1 MISRQTLIEIAKA
14 KLTDSRILF
23 KENKYDSSLYLIGY
37 SVEMAL
43 KSKICKIL
51 NLKNGFPENKYEF
64 QSYIESNENELGNE
78 IKNLKQIKNHNLS
91 DLLYYSG
98 QEVIVKEQLLEEWTK
113 ILFWSPDLR
122 YKLNFKDKFFNEEIL
137 ISVEKLITL
146 ILK

>member
-1 MISRQTLIEIAKA
+1 
-14 KLTDSRILF
+14 
-23 KENKYDSSLYLIGY
+23 
-37 SVEMAL
+37 
-43 KSKICKIL
+43 
-51 NLKNGFPENKYEF
+51 
-64 QSYIESNENELGNE
+64 
-78 IKNLKQIKNHNLS
+78 
-91 DLLYYSG
+91 LLYYSG